1 MEQAETL
8 LKIMKLQNQRTRMIS
23 VTSGK
28 GGVGKTN
35 ISTNLGIILSRMGK
49 EVVLLDGD
57 LGLAN
62 VNVVLGMIPKYN
74 LYNVLKGEKKIEEV
88 ILECEGGLKVVAGA
102 SGFRELSDLEYGAKE
117 GLLNELEK
125 LSFADIVLID
135 TGAGISEDVMRF
147 VMGTEEV
154 IIVTT
159 PEPTAI
165 ADAYGL
171 IKSVVVKGGNMS
183 FKLLVNR
190 VRNENEGKRIG
201 DRVVSI
207 GGQFLGVEIEY
218 MGYVYED
225 EKVWRSVIKQ
235 VPFVVMEPKS
245 RVSRCIVD
253 IAKSLVGEGGV
264 EEEEKRGGVRGFF
277 DHLLRYYGD
286 RGRR

>member
-235 VPFVVMEPKS
+235 VPFVVMEPRS

-253 IAKSLVGEGGV
+253 IAKSLVGENGR

-286 RGRR
+286 RGGR